1 MCTFVWQ
8 RTILNDKWGA
18 PDNIFINGKTKQ
30 DILSIKKGERPAPD
44 TYLSTRYIKEHLAK
58 FENGAIR
65 IISRKK
71 FNKYGTLGPD
81 GGFVFSKDYLDDVVK
96 EAKGNMR
103 VIEQKLG
110 LEFGFLNDNDVMI
123 VLIKKEDFINPRF
136 PIGNEIG
143 VNNLWI
149 PGGLTSGRIPE
160 LVMDFSLRPK
170 FSEIKIH

>member
-1 MCTFVWQ
+1 M
-8 RTILNDKWGA
+8 
-18 PDNIFINGKTKQ
+18 
-30 DILSIKKGERPAPD
+30 
-44 TYLSTRYIKEHLAK
+44 AK

-71 FNKYGTLGPD
+71 NNKYGTLGPD

-136 PIGNEIG
+136 PTSNEIG

-149 PGGLTSGRIPE
+149 PGGLTSGGIPE
-160 LVMDFSLRPK
+160 LVMVFSLRPK